1 MCVIIKREP
10 GIVIPE
16 QKIISAAHVNPDG
29 WGISVIDRGK
39 TDTRTVFS
47 NKGNKPEDIIKA
59 LEDAKDQLVFL
70 HLRYTTQGE
79 KSTINCHPFTVHKEG
94 DYRIEFMHN
103 GTLTGFHDSTGKL
116 SDSNLFATT
125 ILSPLLRAF
134 KEIDGENVLDNPVVK
149 NILEKYKGH
158 SAFAIYDSNGKD
170 LLIESTSCK
179 KFDGWWASNEY
190 SFNRYHR
197 DPEPT
202 SRSNFY
208 GAWEDDRWNGNHG
221 GSYSNWRDKQKE
233 TPSGNALSAPANG
246 GATATSKANLTVVP
260 NVKSTSTTTPST
272 SPGTDPN
279 LGHATNKLKK
289 HLAAKKPQDL
299 TPPAKRV
306 SFCDFAGID
315 DIRAV
320 NFLDEEEIHDLCVE
334 LPIVAT
340 SLIMDLIYEL
350 YDRNRKQAIN
360 DAATSAAASN
370 VQVG

>member
-39 TDTRTVFS
+39 IETRTVF
-47 NKGNKPEDIIKA
+47 NKEGNKPSDIIKA
-59 LEDAKDQLVFL
+59 LEDAKDHTVYL

-79 KSTINCHPFTVHKEG
+79 KSTTNCHPFIVHEEG
-94 DYRIEFMHN
+94 NYRIEFMHN
-103 GTLTGFHDSTGKL
+103 GTLQGFRDPANVL
-116 SDSNLFATT
+116 SDSNLFATK

-134 KEIDGENVLDNPVVK
+134 KEIDGEDVLANETIKD
-149 NILEKYKGH
+149 ILEKYR
-158 SAFAIYDSNGKD
+158 SASVFTLYDSNGKD
-170 LLIESTSCK
+170 LTLENSSCK

-190 SFNRYHR
+190 SFNSRHR

-233 TPSGNALSAPANG
+233 TPTGNALSAPANG